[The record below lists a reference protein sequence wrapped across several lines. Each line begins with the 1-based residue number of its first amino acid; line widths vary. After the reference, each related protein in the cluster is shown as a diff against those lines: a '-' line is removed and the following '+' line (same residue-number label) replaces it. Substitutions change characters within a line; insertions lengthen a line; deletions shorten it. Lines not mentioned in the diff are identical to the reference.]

1 VHSGRTQVYT
11 GDGKGKTTAAFGL
24 AMRAVGGG
32 FKVGIVQFMKGR
44 TTYGEIESAK
54 KLGIDVFQYGTLDFV
69 NPESPSS
76 RDIEQAEQAFLK
88 VEELLE
94 SPLYDII
101 IADEINV
108 ALGFGLLQTEQV
120 LSLIAKRPD
129 SKELILT
136 GRYAKE
142 EIIKA
147 ADLVTEMKAIKHYYN
162 TEGLNA
168 RKGIEH

>member
-1 VHSGRTQVYT
+1 MHSGRTQVYT

-32 FKVGIVQFMKGR
+32 FKVGIVLFMKGQ

-69 NPESPSS
+69 NPKSPSS
-76 RDIEQAEQAFLK
+76 LDLDQARQALLK
-88 VEELLE
+88 VEELLA
-94 SPLYDII
+94 SPIYDII

-108 ALGFGLLQTEQV
+108 ALGFGLLKVEQV
-120 LSLIAKRPD
+120 VALIAKRPEN
-129 SKELILT
+129 KELVLT

-142 EIIKA
+142 EIIQA
-147 ADLVTEMKAIKHYYN
+147 ADLVTEMKAVKHYYD
-162 TEGLNA
+162 TEGLDA
-168 RKGIEH
+168 RKGIEY